1 MSTESEEAAVRIVL
15 QQFLDGY
22 RRRETSTLDSFM
34 NLFDQVEDIELIG
47 IGASERGGVEWF
59 EGPEAIREIIQ
70 SDWTYWGSV
79 ELDVGGAKVNCHD
92 SVAWL
97 TTTGTLKQMDTF
109 DQALP
114 IYLNQM
120 REILENDQ
128 TDPDERLIE
137 ASHYGV
143 RRLRERLKGS
153 GYCWPF
159 IFSAVLVKRNIG
171 WKFHTIHWS
180 MPVD

>member
-79 ELDVGGAKVNCHD
+79 ELDVG
-92 SVAWL
+92 
-97 TTTGTLKQMDTF
+97 
-109 DQALP
+109 
-114 IYLNQM
+114 
-120 REILENDQ
+120 
-128 TDPDERLIE
+128 
-137 ASHYGV
+137 
-143 RRLRERLKGS
+143 
-153 GYCWPF
+153 
-159 IFSAVLVKRNIG
+159 
-171 WKFHTIHWS
+171 
-180 MPVD
+180 